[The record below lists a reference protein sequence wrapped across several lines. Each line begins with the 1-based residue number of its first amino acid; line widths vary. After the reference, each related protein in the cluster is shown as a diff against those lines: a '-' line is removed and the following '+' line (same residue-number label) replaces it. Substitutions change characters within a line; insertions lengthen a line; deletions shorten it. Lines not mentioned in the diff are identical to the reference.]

1 MPALNLPKELCA
13 WEKIRLNNI
22 TEGKAMMLKLGLIQ
36 PEAAK
41 VKIIK
46 KPKKVSIF
54 APVRKS
60 ERLKVNKSE

>member
-1 MPALNLPKELCA
+1 
-13 WEKIRLNNI
+13 
-22 TEGKAMMLKLGLIQ
+22 MMLKLGLIQ
-36 PEAAK
+36 PEAPK